1 MPNSDS
7 RVRNGRSP
15 ARERRILR
23 SRTRSPAGRRGRVA
37 NGRARKTQEE
47 LDREMEDYWGG
58 AGGENENVR
67 NEGGSKDVIV
77 NDGDIDMIE

>member
-1 MPNSDS
+1 MPSSNT

-15 ARERRILR
+15 PGERKIMR
-23 SRTRSPAGRRGRVA
+23 SRTRSPVGRRGRAA

-47 LDREMEDYWGG
+47 LDREMEDYWGS
-58 AGGENENVR
+58 AGGGNEDVR
-67 NEGGSKDVIV
+67 NEGGNKDVAV